1 MLIEQL
7 KNNYIFAV
15 IRGKNAED
23 ALEIAKN
30 AVLGGIK
37 NLEITFST
45 PNAEDVILQLK
56 KLYKDEP
63 EVVVGAGTVMNLQQ
77 AESAKKAGAK
87 FLVSPYLSEEIAN
100 YANENGI
107 LYSPGCGTVTEVVH
121 AMQLECKIIKLFP
134 GGTLGTGFVKS
145 IHGPIPE
152 VNVMPSGG
160 VSIQN
165 IKEWKKAGACAV
177 GVGGELTKNIATDGY
192 DSVRKIASE
201 FVKSL

>member
-45 PNAEDVILQLK
+45 PNAEDVILQLN

-100 YANENGI
+100 YANKNGI
-107 LYSPGCGTVTEVVH
+107 LYSPGCGTV
-121 AMQLECKIIKLFP
+121 
-134 GGTLGTGFVKS
+134 
-145 IHGPIPE
+145 
-152 VNVMPSGG
+152 SGG
-160 VSIQN
+160 GSIQN

>member
-45 PNAEDVILQLK
+45 PNAEDVILQLN

-100 YANENGI
+100 YANKNGI
-107 LYSPGCGTVTEVVH
+107 LYSPGC
-121 AMQLECKIIKLFP
+121 
-134 GGTLGTGFVKS
+134 GTLGTGFVKS